1 MIRLLGP
8 VTVAIAGIGLLTVM
22 DGLVKL
28 VSTQHDTLQVV
39 LMRYLFGG
47 VAAFILF
54 VLSRTPWPGRA
65 ALRAHGLRAVTIVVT
80 ASAFFYALSVLP
92 LAVALALSFT
102 SPFFI
107 AIAAQLILGERPH
120 PTVWFAVA
128 IGFAG
133 VLVVLSGEIGRSGQA
148 TLGGIAAAML
158 AAVSYALVMV
168 LLKSRTSHDPL
179 PTIVL
184 LQNVIPAGLMVPFG
198 ALAWTPP
205 AGTILLWFALI
216 GVLGTAGHLALAWA
230 YGRADAS
237 RLGVLEYTAFVWGV
251 LIGFVWFGEVPSPA
265 TLAGTA
271 LIIAGAV
278 LVARPQRDPAQ
289 KAAVVDQG

>member
-1 MIRLLGP
+1 
-8 VTVAIAGIGLLTVM
+8 
-22 DGLVKL
+22 
-28 VSTQHDTLQVV
+28 
-39 LMRYLFGG
+39 
-47 VAAFILF
+47 
-54 VLSRTPWPGRA
+54 
-65 ALRAHGLRAVTIVVT
+65 VTIVVT